1 MFGEAL
7 KTRIQSATAAVADQ
21 REYTAGEYYKL
32 LDRLR
37 YEEVVNYTD
46 PAGDTA
52 KQRYRAA
59 RVFKKRNPSVTAA
72 TPAGPSTRPDHRV
85 ASKPMGRERK
95 EAR

>member
-7 KTRIQSATAAVADQ
+7 KDIWIQSATAAVADQ
-21 REYTAGEYYKL
+21 REYTADAYKL
-32 LDRLR
+32 LDGLR
-37 YEEVVNYTD
+37 YQEVVNYTD

-59 RVFKKRNPSVTAA
+59 RVFKKRNP
-72 TPAGPSTRPDHRV
+72 PAGPSTRPDHRV
-85 ASKPMGRERK
+85 AGKPMGRERK